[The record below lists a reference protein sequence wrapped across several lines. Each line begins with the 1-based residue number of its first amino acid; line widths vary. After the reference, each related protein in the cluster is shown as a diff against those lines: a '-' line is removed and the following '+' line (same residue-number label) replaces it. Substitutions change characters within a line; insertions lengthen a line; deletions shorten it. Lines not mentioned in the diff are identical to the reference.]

1 MPLPKIV
8 HTKIKPPA
16 PGERTLPRPRVD
28 RALLEALSYRLTLLQ
43 AGAGYGKSTALGWLA
58 EKHQPA
64 FWYQGTE
71 EDSDPLIFLLHLCH
85 AIQHSLPELKNL
97 PIPFLEAW
105 EGTRGPLPSS
115 GVVDQLINALSD
127 QLVHPA
133 LLILDDVHL
142 VLNSPEI
149 AHILDRIIG
158 LAPNNLHILLAGRLP
173 VKLPNLSRW
182 RAQGE
187 VLLLDQSLLAFNRDE
202 IAALFSKRYGYEL
215 TTDEVEVLFLNT
227 EGWAIALQLI
237 WQSLRSGS
245 SLSIEASLDH
255 QVSSLESLFDIL
267 AQEVFQGQPSDVQEF
282 LLVSATLREITVEA
296 CGALWNAISK
306 DKNRAVSGGLP
317 SQPGSMKTTSSVVDP
332 AAMLAYLRR
341 QDLFV
346 VEVGEGNLRYHHIF
360 HQFLR
365 QQAPFEQRQ
374 TWHLQAADFYW
385 RRKDHDSTIY
395 HLLEAKDY
403 EAAASLLD
411 QYGSELLAAGRLDTL
426 AADLDILPPET
437 LHQHPG
443 LLSFLGDLARLHSRF
458 QEALGWY
465 QQAEKLWR
473 DRNQLDGIARALR
486 GQARVYLDT
495 VNPSK
500 AEQLLQESLRLS
512 DGIDDRQSQA
522 RLYELLAEN
531 KLNLGKVEQAEK
543 LRQQAQALRSEGPSD
558 SQLLLRVLLRTG
570 RLEDARLRLE
580 DRAEVERQDP
590 VHTPR
595 AHRETLLL
603 LSLIDAFQ
611 GLANQAYKTAQEGT
625 RRGMALQSP
634 FITAV
639 GHMRQGHALMLLP
652 GADRYRRARQ
662 EFMETIRI
670 SRMLAVPRLLVEAYW
685 GLCRVAGYQGDLAQ
699 ATQFAQ
705 EGLEIANQAGD
716 EWIASLV
723 RLSLGASLVL
733 ASRYETA
740 QDWLER
746 AAMGFEECS
755 DPFGRAASRLWLC
768 LVWFR
773 EGNFNALSQTFPQVL
788 TCSSQRSYEF
798 LFTRP
803 TLLGPPDE
811 RILVPL
817 LIYARDQ
824 GWEASYARR
833 LLAIMGLPN
842 VQFHPG
848 YQLRTT
854 TLGNFQVARGDQ
866 VIPNNG
872 WRREKSRQLFQLL
885 LTYRNAPLDREQII
899 EYLWPDQELASAQRN
914 FKVTL
919 STLYQVLEPERE
931 AGSESAYVM
940 REGTVYNLRPGA
952 DIWLDA
958 QVFED
963 SLEQAENILEEDPQA
978 AIEMLQDAASLYQ
991 GEYLPDA
998 RYETWAAGER
1008 EHQAVLFLRAA
1019 DRLSELYLDQERW
1032 EETIDICQRILS
1044 FDNCWERAYR
1054 HLMLAFYS
1062 LGDRGQTARTY
1073 QRCVQTLQAELDVS
1087 PSAETEALYRR
1098 LTA

>member
-8 HTKIKPPA
+8 HTKIKPPS
-16 PGERTLPRPRVD
+16 PGARTLPRPRVD
-28 RALLEALSYRLTLLQ
+28 LSLREALHYRLTLLQ

-58 EKHQPA
+58 RKHQPT

-71 EDSDPLIFLLHLCH
+71 EDSDPLVFLLHLCH
-85 AIQHSLPELKNL
+85 AIHHSLPELENL

-105 EGTRGPLPSS
+105 EGSRGPLPST

-127 QLVHPA
+127 QLEQPA

-142 VLNSPEI
+142 VMESPEI

-187 VLLLDQSLLAFNRDE
+187 VLLLDQSLLAFTRDE

-215 TTDEVEVLFLNT
+215 TADEVEVLFLNT

-245 SLSIEASLDH
+245 SLSIESSLNH

-267 AQEVFQGQPSDVQEF
+267 AREVFQGQPSDVQEF
-282 LLVSATLREITVEA
+282 LLVSATLREITVDA
-296 CGALWNAISK
+296 CAALLNAISRNK
-306 DKNRAVSGGLP
+306 IRPVSGESL
-317 SQPGSMKTTSSVVDP
+317 SQPEAMKNTGSSADP

-346 VEVGEGNLRYHHIF
+346 VEAGDGNLRYHHIF

-365 QQAPFEQRQ
+365 QQAPFDQRQ
-374 TWHLQAADFYW
+374 IWHLHAAGFYR

-411 QYGSELLAAGRLDTL
+411 QYGSDLLAAGRLDTL

-437 LHQHPG
+437 LHRHPG

-473 DRNQLDGIARALR
+473 DRNQLDGISRALR

-512 DGIDDRQSQA
+512 DRIEDRQSQA

-531 KLNLGKVEQAEK
+531 KLNLGKVERAEK

-558 SQLLLRVLLRTG
+558 SQLLFRVLLRTG
-570 RLEDARLRLE
+570 RLEEARLRLE
-580 DRAEVERQDP
+580 ERAEAERQDP

-611 GLANQAYKTAQEGT
+611 GLANQAYETAQEGT
-625 RRGMALQSP
+625 RRGVALQSP

-652 GADRYRRARQ
+652 GADHFRQARQ

-685 GLCRVAGYQGDLAQ
+685 GLCRVSGYQGDLAQ

-716 EWIASLV
+716 EWIASQV
-723 RLSLGASLVL
+723 RLALGASLVL
-733 ASRYETA
+733 ASRYEAA

-755 DPFGRAASRLWLC
+755 DPFGRAAARLWLC

-773 EGNFNALSQTFPQVL
+773 KGNFSALSQTLPDVL
-788 TCSSQRSYEF
+788 ACSSQRSYEF

-811 RILVPL
+811 RILAPM
-817 LIYARDQ
+817 LIYARDR
-824 GWEASYARR
+824 GWEATHVRR
-833 LLAIMGLPN
+833 LLAAMGLPK
-842 VQFHPG
+842 VQYHPG

-854 TLGNFQVARGDQ
+854 TLGSFQVARGEQ
-866 VIPNNG
+866 AIPNNG

-899 EYLWPDQELASAQRN
+899 EYLWPGQELASAQRN

-931 AGSESAYVM
+931 AGSESAYVI

-963 SLEQAENILEEDPQA
+963 SVEQAESFSEAETQS
-978 AIEMLQDAASLYQ
+978 AIEMLQKALGLYQ

-1008 EHQAVLFLRAA
+1008 EHLAVLFLRSA
-1019 DRLSELYLDQERW
+1019 DRLSELHLSRENW
-1032 EETIDICQRILS
+1032 EEAIDICQRILS

-1073 QRCVQTLQAELDVS
+1073 QRCVQSLQAELDVA
-1087 PSAETEALYRR
+1087 PSAETEALYKR

>member
-8 HTKIKPPA
+8 HTKISPPS
-16 PGERTLPRPRVD
+16 PGARTLPRPRVD
-28 RALLEALSYRLTLLQ
+28 QSLLESLQYRLTLLQ
-43 AGAGYGKSTALGWLA
+43 AGAGYGKSTALGSLA
-58 EKHQPA
+58 EKHQPT
-64 FWYQGTE
+64 FWYQVTQ
-71 EDSDPLIFLLHLCH
+71 EDSDPLVFLLHLCH
-85 AIQHSLPELKNL
+85 AIQHRLPELEGL

-105 EGTRGPLPSS
+105 DGSRGPLPSP
-115 GVVDQLINALSD
+115 GVVDQLVNALND
-127 QLVHPA
+127 QLLQPA
-133 LLILDDVHL
+133 LFILDDVHL
-142 VLNSPEI
+142 VMDSPEI
-149 AHILDRIIG
+149 AHILDRVIG
-158 LAPNNLHILLAGRLP
+158 LAPYNLHILLAGRLP

-187 VLLLDQSLLAFNRDE
+187 VLVLDQSLLAFTRDE

-215 TTDEVEVLFLNT
+215 TTGEVEALFLNT

-255 QVSSLESLFDIL
+255 QVSSLDSLFDIL
-267 AQEVFQGQPSDVQEF
+267 AREVFQGQPSDVQEF
-282 LLVSATLREITVEA
+282 LLVSATLREMTVEA
-296 CGALWNAISK
+296 CAALLNAISR
-306 DKNRAVSGGLP
+306 DKARTCSTGTA
-317 SQPGSMKTTSSVVDP
+317 SQPESIKLTSSSTDP

-346 VEVGEGNLRYHHIF
+346 VDPGGGNLRYHHIF

-365 QQAPFEQRQ
+365 QQAPRDQRQ
-374 TWHLQAADFYW
+374 KWHLHAAGYY
-385 RRKDHDSTIY
+385 RQRKDLDSTIY

-403 EAAASLLD
+403 DAAASLLD
-411 QYGSELLAAGRLDTL
+411 QYGSDLLAAGRLDTL
-426 AADLDILPPET
+426 AADLDLLPPET

-443 LLSFLGDLARLHSRF
+443 LLSYLGDLARLHSRF

-465 QQAEKLWR
+465 QQAERLWR
-473 DRNQLDGIARALR
+473 DRNQLDGTSRALR

-512 DGIDDRQSQA
+512 DRIEDRQSQA

-558 SQLLLRVLLRTG
+558 SQLLFRVLLRTG
-570 RLEDARLRLE
+570 RLEEARLRLE
-580 DRAEVERQDP
+580 ERAKAERQDP

-611 GLANQAYKTAQEGT
+611 GLANQAYETAQEGT
-625 RRGMALQSP
+625 RRGIDLQSP

-670 SRMLAVPRLLVEAYW
+670 SRMLVVPRLLVEAYW
-685 GLCRVAGYQGDLAQ
+685 GLCRVSGYQGDLAQ

-733 ASRYETA
+733 YARYEAA
-740 QDWLER
+740 QHWLER

-755 DPFGRAASRLWLC
+755 DPFGRAAARLWLC
-768 LVWFR
+768 LAWFQ
-773 EGNFNALSQTFPQVL
+773 EGNFNALSQTLPDVL
-788 TCSSQRSYEF
+788 ACSRQRGYDF

-803 TLLGPPDE
+803 TLLGPADE
-811 RILVPL
+811 RILAPM

-824 GWEASYARR
+824 DWEQTHVQR
-833 LLAIMGLPN
+833 LLAAMGLPDI
-842 VQFHPG
+842 QIHPG
-848 YQLRTT
+848 FQLRAT
-854 TLGNFQVARGDQ
+854 TLGSFQVARGEQ
-866 VIPNNG
+866 AIPNNG

-899 EYLWPDQELASAQRN
+899 EYLWPDQDLASAQRN

-931 AGSESAYVM
+931 AGSESAYVI

-952 DIWLDA
+952 DLWLDA

-963 SLEQAENILEEDPQA
+963 TLERAESLSEEDPEA
-978 AIEMLQDAASLYQ
+978 AIDLLQEALRLYQ

-1008 EHQAVLFLRAA
+1008 EHLAVLFLRSA
-1019 DRLSELYLDQERW
+1019 DRLSELHLSQEHW

-1062 LGDRGQTARTY
+1062 LGDRGQTGRAY
-1073 QRCVQTLQAELDVS
+1073 QRCVQTLRAELDVAPS
-1087 PSAETEALYRR
+1087 PETEALYKR